1 MKKLLLFIVLLIS
14 TTAFSQNP
22 IKFKLRQATISTGT
36 NGNVINRGDE
46 FELWVDANGNGNT
59 TTRQLLFDF
68 QYDQTNF
75 EIISI
80 THTGTGGNGG
90 VLPGGSTI
98 QLSWQNYPGYSY
110 AGNTTNT
117 DGTVR
122 YSSGLS
128 YTYNANGSG
137 AILRSTLS
145 WATNSGMPYGGHDR
159 LLILK
164 FRLKAASTAYTFQP
178 IKLNFVAGWDVNGG
192 YNSTLMESPLSS
204 TVNMNQNFG
213 KYVTAKVDISSNLYN
228 VSGLKLSFKDTL
240 TNQGQLFTIN
250 SNGTVDINQ
259 SLLAANKVYEVAVM
273 HEMDRLYAVYNSAI
287 TISDFTTAQS
297 EFTGMGPGATTGGV
311 LQTGQSMYAADIN
324 RSRAIDGGDLPQ
336 LLAQVAGIDT
346 LFMLPIGYTVGSGGW
361 MSLPTWVATQ
371 ANTIGGATEW
381 CVITPNSYSNGVS
394 KVLIDVREFTG
405 TNINPNTINSLQLF
419 DLYSGPAEFVSND
432 GTWAT
437 YKIPSALATI
447 ATSNYL
453 PFIRQINNGPD
464 YGVKAEFEFNINPAN
479 TWSSLT
485 TTNWKDITYPK
496 AYFKTG
502 TLGTNAILDLKYLL
516 WGDVNRS
523 HSSQVVTTNGGTSTV
538 QTNAANMLSRNT
550 AFITTAEANSG
561 YINTSTTEL
570 NPIDVSLNNV
580 TVTSNNIEIPVSI
593 NTNNSSLGGVQF
605 EFQYDPNKIKFEELK
620 SELPNTWMIF
630 ANSKEGKVKFGAID
644 QNSKSPIKGNAI
656 PFKLK
661 FSTIGQGVDILT
673 SVKVSPVMD
682 ASAANGTQLGINLN
696 TTTIKLTGY
705 NNF

>member
-14 TTAFSQNP
+14 TTVFSQNP
-22 IKFKLRQATISTGT
+22 IKFKLRQATINT
-36 NGNVINRGDE
+36 NINGGVINRGDE
-46 FELWVDANGNGNT
+46 FELWIDANGNSNT
-59 TTRQLLFDF
+59 TTRQLLFDL

-75 EIISI
+75 EIVSI
-80 THTGTGGNGG
+80 NHTGTGGNGG
-90 VLPGGSTI
+90 ILPGGSTI

-122 YSSGLS
+122 YTSGLN

-137 AILRSTLS
+137 AIIRSTLS
-145 WATNSGMPYGGHDR
+145 WATNSGMPYGSYDR

-164 FRLKAASTAYTFQP
+164 FRLKAASIAYTFQP
-178 IKLNFVAGWDVNGG
+178 IKLNFVAGWDGMG
-192 YNSTLMESPLSS
+192 ASNSTFMDTPLSS

-213 KYVTAKVDISSNLYN
+213 KFVTAKVDISSNLYN
-228 VSGLKLSFKDTL
+228 VTGLKLSFRDTL

-259 SLLAANKVYEVAVM
+259 SLLVANKVYDVTVM
-273 HEMDRLYAVYNSAI
+273 HETDRLYALYNSAI

-297 EFTGMGPGATTGGV
+297 EFTGMGPGATTGGI

-324 RSRAIDGGDLPQ
+324 RNRVIDGGDLPQ

-346 LFMLPIGYTVGSGGW
+346 LFMLPTGYTAGSGGY

-371 ANTIGGATEW
+371 ATTIGGATEW
-381 CVITPNSYSNGVS
+381 CVITPNSYGTGIS

-405 TNINPNTINSLQLF
+405 TNINPNAINSLQLF
-419 DLYSGPAEFVSND
+419 DLYSGPAEFISND

-453 PFIRQINNGPD
+453 SFIRQINNSTD

-479 TWSSLT
+479 SWSSLT

-496 AYFKTG
+496 LYFKTG
-502 TLGTNAILDLKYLL
+502 TLGTNAQLDVKYLL

-523 HSSQVVTTNGGTSTV
+523 HSSQVVTTSGGASTI
-538 QTNAANMLSRNT
+538 QTNAANMLSKNI
-550 AFITTAEANSG
+550 AFITTAEANKG
-561 YINTSTTEL
+561 YVSTSTTEL
-570 NPIDVSLNNV
+570 NPINVNLNNI
-580 TVTSNNIEIPVSI
+580 TVTSNTIEIPVSI
-593 NTNNSSLGGVQF
+593 NTNGSSLGGVQF
-605 EFQYDPNKIKFEELK
+605 EFQYDPNKIKFEEIK
-620 SELPNTWMIF
+620 SEFPNTWMIF
-630 ANSKEGKVKFGAID
+630 ANSKSGKVKFGAID
-644 QNSKSPIKGNAI
+644 QNNRTPVNGSIV

-661 FSTIGQGVDILT
+661 FSTIGEGVNILT

-682 ASAANGTQLGINLN
+682 ASAANGTQLGIELN
-696 TTTIKLTGY
+696 TTQIKLTGY